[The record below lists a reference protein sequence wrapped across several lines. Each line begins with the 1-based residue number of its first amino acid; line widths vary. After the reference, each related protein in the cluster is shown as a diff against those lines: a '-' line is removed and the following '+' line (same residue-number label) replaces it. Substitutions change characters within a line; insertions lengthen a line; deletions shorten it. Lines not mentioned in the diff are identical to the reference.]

1 MHASLLETFSFTIV
15 HPVSPQCIGVR
26 QAERAETLSKMN
38 KAADSFCAYSC
49 WSVQLGLHGVRAP
62 GWDGLHG

>member
-26 QAERAETLSKMN
+26 QAERAETPSKMN
-38 KAADSFCAYSC
+38 KAKLPIPFAHI
-49 WSVQLGLHGVRAP
+49 VVGLCS
-62 GWDGLHG
+62 